1 MFNKK
6 QPKAPLSSFEP
17 SLRPHYFASII
28 AYSPTHLLLAYD
40 AGNTVVERILAH
52 TGNLKKRKL
61 MKFKVKWAGYEDV
74 TWEEWKNVR
83 LVDKLHDYLR
93 ANGMK
98 ALIPK

>member
-1 MFNKK
+1 MRDNNE
-6 QPKAPLSSFEP
+6 L
-17 SLRPHYFASII
+17 
-28 AYSPTHLLLAYD
+28 
-40 AGNTVVERILAH
+40 VVERILAH

-98 ALIPK
+98 ALIPTNRVAGWRNAHSSRYT